1 MSIKVNV
8 SEEMKTVFNV
18 AIVGTIDTV
27 NYKVL
32 EEEIEPLLKK
42 NVQVL
47 IFNMEDV
54 TYVSSM
60 GISVI
65 LRTKRIVEE
74 NGGIF
79 IVMSLKPQVKKVFDI
94 IRALPVH
101 NILSDK
107 SELNKYLSG
116 IGKK

>member
-1 MSIKVNV
+1 MSLKVNV
-8 SEEMKTVFNV
+8 NEEMKSVYNV
-18 AIVGTIDTV
+18 SIKGSIDTV
-27 NYKVL
+27 TYKVL
-32 EEEIEPLLKK
+32 EEEVEPLLQKSL
-42 NVQVL
+42 NVL

-65 LRTKRIVEE
+65 LRTKRIIEE
-74 NGGIF
+74 KGGIF
-79 IVMSLKPQVKKVFDI
+79 IMMSLKPQVKKVFDI

-107 SELNKYLSG
+107 SELSKYLSG
-116 IGKK
+116 LEKK